1 MTRGGSRAGEVA
13 TEVDA
18 LTCGFSSLSPVRMK
32 WRPASMGFEAACSVS
47 LGLFALC
54 GRN

>member
-1 MTRGGSRAGEVA
+1 VA

-18 LTCGFSSLSPVRMK
+18 LTCSFSSLRPVRMK
-32 WRPASMGFEAACSVS
+32 WRPASMGFEASCSSVS
-47 LGLFALC
+47 LGLLALC